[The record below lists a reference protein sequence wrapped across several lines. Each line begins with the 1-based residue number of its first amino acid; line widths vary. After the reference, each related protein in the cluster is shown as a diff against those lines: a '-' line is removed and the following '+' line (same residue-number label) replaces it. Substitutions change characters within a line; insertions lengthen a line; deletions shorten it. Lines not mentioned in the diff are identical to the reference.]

1 LLKVKT
7 NIHQFKKDV
16 LNKYYSLNQDSSL
29 YEGIKPDE
37 MDKIINKVEPVDTKF
52 AMNLLEVMK
61 SMKNNKGNRKKFKLL
76 IEKYR
81 VLC

>member
-1 LLKVKT
+1 
-7 NIHQFKKDV
+7 
-16 LNKYYSLNQDSSL
+16 
-29 YEGIKPDE
+29 

-52 AMNLLEVMK
+52 AMNLLKVMK

-81 VLC
+81 LLC